1 MSLTSRPIPFQ
12 NDPDSSMGLNRA
24 WFNLLRVQRSLM
36 PKVARRLKS
45 EGVEDVVWYEILL
58 ELERAEPSG
67 LAMAEIERRLLVAQY
82 ALSRHVARI
91 EARGWISR
99 RRSPGQGRGQILSL
113 TPTGRGMH
121 DRIWQIYREA
131 IHEELGARL
140 SHEEGYALA
149 ALLIRLYP

>member
-1 MSLTSRPIPFQ
+1 
-12 NDPDSSMGLNRA
+12 MGLNRA

-36 PKVARRLKS
+36 PKVARRLKA

-91 EARGWISR
+91 ERAAG
-99 RRSPGQGRGQILSL
+99 SPG
-113 TPTGRGMH
+113 
-121 DRIWQIYREA
+121 
-131 IHEELGARL
+131 GARRGRAGGR
-140 SHEEGYALA
+140 SS
-149 ALLIRLYP
+149 R